1 MSVITYEGVDV
12 VGQQGVSV
20 LESLEAEGFRI
31 PFSCRSG
38 VCQSCLLQTKDAVPS
53 ESQAGLRDQQI
64 MQGYFLSC
72 SCYPKNDLLVNAK
85 QHSDLMTA
93 RVVDKKI
100 LNKTL
105 IAKSD
110 AMSDIS
116 GDVTGDIENIQP
128 STMIVALFIEV
139 DFTWFAGQYINVWF
153 DEHTARP
160 YSIANRCDDKK
171 VMELHVK
178 RHELGEVS
186 RWLCNDLTI
195 GDSIKVSQPMGDCF
209 YTDSYQSSPL
219 LLVATG
225 TGLAPLHGVLQEA
238 LYRQH
243 TEAIHLYVAAS
254 EPKNLYYQQEL
265 QCLARQ
271 FENVVVHTVVKQH
284 AEKGQ
289 LEGDVVDIVKQQHVE
304 MNGYKIFL
312 CGSPV
317 MVKTLQRACFFQGA
331 ALSDILT
338 DAFEVAAK

>member
-12 VGQQGVSV
+12 VSQQGVSV

-85 QHSDLMTA
+85 QRSDLITA

-100 LNKTL
+100 LNETL
-105 IAKSD
+105 VIRGD
-110 AMSDIS
+110 LNGGET
-116 GDVTGDIENIQP
+116 GDVENIQP

-178 RHELGEVS
+178 RHALGEVS
-186 RWLCNDLTI
+186 RWLCNDLSI
-195 GDSIKVSQPMGDCF
+195 GGSIQVSQPMGDCF

-225 TGLAPLHGVLQEA
+225 TGLAPLYGVLQEA

-243 TEAIHLYVAAS
+243 TKAIHLYVAAR

-271 FENVVVHTVVKQH
+271 FENIVIHTVVKQH

-289 LEGDVVDIVKQQHVE
+289 LEGDVVDVVKKEHVA

-312 CGSPV
+312 CGSPA

-338 DAFEVAAK
+338 DAFEMAAK